1 VKRISVAVSIIIA
14 LVVGLVFITGVVRV
28 CHSQYVDAED
38 QQISEM
44 SSSLGEEMR
53 DQEDEGKGNMEE
65 MDESM
70 RGNEAPLGVGD
81 Y

>member
-1 VKRISVAVSIIIA
+1 MKRISVAVSIIIA
-14 LVVGLVFITGVVRV
+14 LVAGLVFITGIARV

-44 SSSLGEEMR
+44 SSSLESEMR
-53 DQEDEGKGNMEE
+53 DQEEEGKENTEE

-70 RGNEAPLGVGD
+70 RGNEAPLGAGD